1 MDVFP
6 LFVGSGRSGTTMFG
20 LMFDS
25 HPDLAIAHEAHFIPA
40 LAMRDRSLLA
50 DRHFDHARFLK
61 LLYTDPNYVRLDIPR
76 GDVAADPSFRAA
88 HDYATAVRSVMSV
101 FARSRGKR
109 WYGDKTP
116 GYVIHLDLLARL
128 FPEAKFIHIIR
139 DGRDVALGYVQRPE
153 WGPHTVAEAAFYWRS
168 RVSRGQEAGK
178 RLGSERYREVRYEA
192 FVEDPAGEA
201 ARLCEFLGISF
212 APQMLTYY
220 ERGTAFAAA
229 SKDPQAFTAL
239 SRPPTKGLRDWRK
252 DMRPADL
259 RIFEHIAGHQLAKLG
274 YETGN
279 GGRSPITA
287 ARLAIARVGWQT
299 RRINARLS
307 RLRRRRRDSVSREVG

>member
-1 MDVFP
+1 MSVFP

-40 LAMRDRSLLA
+40 VAVRDPVLLN
-50 DRHFDHARFLK
+50 DFNGARFLD
-61 LLYTDPNYVRLDIPR
+61 LVYGDPNFVRLGLSR
-76 GDVAADPSFRAA
+76 TEVAEELALRAA
-88 HDYATAVRSVMSV
+88 TDYAAAVRAVLSV

-116 GYVIHLDLLARL
+116 GYVLHLDLLARL

-153 WGPHTVAEAAFYWRS
+153 WGPRTVQEAAFYWRS
-168 RVSRGQEAGK
+168 RVKRGQAAGA
-178 RLGSERYREVRYEA
+178 RLGPERYREVRYER
-192 FVEDPAGEA
+192 FIEDPATTA
-201 ARLCEFLGISF
+201 AELCRFIGIPF
-212 APQMLTYY
+212 APEMLNYY
-220 ERGTAFAAA
+220 ERGSSFAAT

-252 DMRPADL
+252 NMEAADL
-259 RIFEHIAGHQLAKLG
+259 RKFEYIAGDLLAELG
-274 YETGN
+274 YEMSGQK
-279 GGRSPITA
+279 RSPATA
-287 ARLAIARVGWQT
+287 AKVGLAQVGWQA
-299 RRINARLS
+299 RRVQATLS
-307 RLRRRRRDSVSREVG
+307 RRRRKRRDSAVSRPAS